1 MKLHSFTL
9 VEFLQKEGGR
19 ENINLLT
26 APTNHRVVVDTGI
39 NHNSGENLSET
50 DSISC
55 ELNEAMDIG
64 SLISGTSK
72 KRKTIVEVVR
82 ISCASEE
89 EGSSAQ
95 LERRTPTSP
104 MASPPPVIFA
114 RSPIALNKD
123 TPPSAPCIFL
133 FLPTIEEALVEGDG
147 SLFPWHEKLSTKDYP
162 YNLNGVAHKW

>member
-1 MKLHSFTL
+1 MNFFYCFYKMKLHSFTL

-19 ENINLLT
+19 ENINLLI

-39 NHNSGENLSET
+39 NHNSGDNSSET
-50 DSISC
+50 DSISR

-64 SLISGTSK
+64 SLISGASK

-95 LERRTPTSP
+95 LERRSKRR
-104 MASPPPVIFA
+104 ADSVD
-114 RSPIALNKD
+114 PIAIWLKLQLLLWLAHRL
-123 TPPSAPCIFL
+123 SSSLAL
-133 FLPTIEEALVEGDG
+133 RLPLIRILLPLPHVFFYFY
-147 SLFPWHEKLSTKDYP
+147 LLLKKR
-162 YNLNGVAHKW
+162 